1 MFIDIWFRIWS
12 CMWPKCCRACT
23 SCISVP
29 YVASGSWRQR
39 SFPTGKHQRKTAF
52 VVMRGTSGTTG
63 SVLVSVS
70 WVLQQPHGF
79 VSWAHR
85 DVTQLP
91 GELWSNLMAVMS
103 PCGHSTC
110 GVRFMGWAQ
119 SVASKLTNLPSFHS
133 LHCPPPPKIKWLV
146 WLDKLQHLI
155 CLENSVCIHIIYFP
169 DIGKLIIT
177 F

>member
-1 MFIDIWFRIWS
+1 MIFVDIWFRIWS
-12 CMWPKCCRACT
+12 CMWPKSCRACT

-63 SVLVSVS
+63 SVLMSVS
-70 WVLQQPHGF
+70 WVPQQLHGF
-79 VSWAHR
+79 VFWAHL
-85 DVTQLP
+85 DVTQLS
-91 GELWSNLMAVMS
+91 GELWLSLMAVMS
-103 PCGHSTC
+103 PSGHSTC
-110 GVRFMGWAQ
+110 GVRFMGCAQ

-146 WLDKLQHLI
+146 WLKKLQHLI
-155 CLENSVCIHIIYFP
+155 CLENSLCIHIICFP
-169 DIGKLIIT
+169 DIANW
-177 F
+177 